1 MIWKK
6 KKDAAAQSAE
16 AAGEMTGAKGR
27 TGAGAFAKKNWKW
40 LVPLVVVAAA
50 GAVFLIGGGNKAASR
65 DVTYAETTPVRQ
77 DVSNSLSGT
86 GTLNPANTYTVKS
99 LVDGKILTGGFEE
112 GDKVEEGDVLYTID
126 SSDASTNL
134 EKASIALQ
142 QAQRSYDKT
151 VDRQYVRADVDG
163 TVSSLKVA
171 KGDEVT
177 SGQEVAVIRDSSKML
192 LNLLFPAA
200 DAANF
205 SVGQSADVV
214 LDGTFETLKGT
225 ITAVTGTDELSTGNL
240 LVRTVTIRVNNAG
253 GLTTA
258 QAATASVN
266 GVSSIASATF
276 AYQAERT
283 LTALAAGT
291 VTAINVPEGGAVNKD
306 DIVLQISGEDLTEA
320 ISLAHDLGHTPFGH
334 AGERALDK
342 LAPGGFKH
350 YMQSLRV
357 VDKLE
362 KDGQGLNLTWEVRNG
377 IVTHTKGIW
386 AATPEGRIVR
396 MADQIA
402 YVNHDIEDAVRA
414 GVLDPATLPK
424 DCTAVLGQTKSARI
438 TTMINSIL
446 AHSDGDVGVGA
457 EENEA
462 FLALRDFMYATVYV
476 DKTAKAEEQ
485 KVDKVIGELYEY
497 YLAHVDQMSNFYVQ
511 LAYQDNPERAVTDY
525 ISGMSDEFAIRTFED
540 VFVPR
545 KWHVL

>member
-1 MIWKK
+1 M
-6 KKDAAAQSAE
+6 D
-16 AAGEMTGAKGR
+16 
-27 TGAGAFAKKNWKW
+27 
-40 LVPLVVVAAA
+40 
-50 GAVFLIGGGNKAASR
+50 
-65 DVTYAETTPVRQ
+65 VRQ
-77 DVSNSLSGT
+77 RTEEIERL
-86 GTLNPANTYTVKS
+86 
-99 LVDGKILTGGFEE
+99 ILAPWATF
-112 GDKVEEGDVLYTID
+112 
-126 SSDASTNL
+126 SDASRGRVRP
-134 EKASIALQ
+134 EEQDPIRPVFQRDRDRIIHCKAFRRLKQ
-142 QAQRSYDKT
+142 KT
-151 VDRQYVRADVDG
+151 QV
-163 TVSSLKVA
+163 
-171 KGDEVT
+171 
-177 SGQEVAVIRDSSKML
+177 
-192 LNLLFPAA
+192 F
-200 DAANF
+200 
-205 SVGQSADVV
+205 
-214 LDGTFETLKGT
+214 
-225 ITAVTGTDELSTGNL
+225 LS
-240 LVRTVTIRVNNAG
+240 
-253 GLTTA
+253 
-258 QAATASVN
+258 
-266 GVSSIASATF
+266 
-276 AYQAERT
+276 
-283 LTALAAGT
+283 
-291 VTAINVPEGGAVNKD
+291 PEGDLYRTRLTHTLEVS
-306 DIVLQISGEDLTEA
+306 QIARTIARALRLNEDLTEA

-342 LAPGGFKH
+342 LTPGGFKH

-446 AHSDGDVGVGA
+446 THSDGDVGVGA